1 MMLVTVVSLL
11 LSVDLGCLALTRL
24 CLPLTVKITG
34 KLQDGT
40 VFTKKGHDEEPFKFK
55 TDEGKNNILFFGE

>member
-1 MMLVTVVSLL
+1 
-11 LSVDLGCLALTRL
+11 LA
-24 CLPLTVKITG
+24 VKITG

-55 TDEGKNNILFFGE
+55 TDEGKNQPFIFHVWGSWPFS